1 MDQRREAK
9 IRNFA
14 EDKHGPGAYS
24 WSVPVAGKKGR
35 RELMTARKKG
45 EAGGGK
51 PLVFLAIEPRSYAQA
66 IGGVIA
72 ELRPEIDV
80 LVVHPE
86 DLVAE
91 MERRAPTL
99 VLCGEERPG
108 GCDEAV
114 RWARFSPYE
123 EPEVVRVDGRPER
136 FPGLGLEDLL
146 GLVDRLAVGD
156 RRG

>member
-1 MDQRREAK
+1 MTNQSTTDRGDE
-9 IRNFA
+9 
-14 EDKHGPGAYS
+14 GA
-24 WSVPVAGKKGR
+24 R
-35 RELMTARKKG
+35 
-45 EAGGGK
+45 
-51 PLVFLAIEPRSYAQA
+51 PLVLFAIEPRSYAEA

-72 ELRPEIDV
+72 ELRPEVDV

-99 VLCGEERPG
+99 VLCGEDRPD

-114 RWARFSPYE
+114 RWAEFRPYE
-123 EPEVVRVDGRPER
+123 EPEVVRVDGRDER

-146 GLVDRLAVGD
+146 GIVDRLAVGS

>member
-1 MDQRREAK
+1 MMTMEPTTRDTPDNE
-9 IRNFA
+9 
-14 EDKHGPGAYS
+14 EDEG
-24 WSVPVAGKKGR
+24 
-35 RELMTARKKG
+35 T
-45 EAGGGK
+45 
-51 PLVFLAIEPRSYAQA
+51 LVLLAIEPRSYAEA

-114 RWARFSPYE
+114 RWASFRPYE
-123 EPEVVRVDGRPER
+123 EPEIVRVDGRPER
-136 FPGLGLEDLL
+136 FPGLQLEDLI
-146 GLVDRLAVGD
+146 GLVDRLAVGAA